1 MKRLLLGVCL
11 LSIAGAAHAFDP
23 SPGRPRVG
31 VLRAHESF
39 AFEREAAIQNA
50 FHEALHAELRARG
63 FDVFEVDATF
73 DELAMDP
80 DRDADWYVEVIPAQG
95 ETVDYGGVG
104 VGGRHADL
112 TLGLL
117 VARIA
122 AEVNV
127 YRGRTLELIAT
138 ESLKKK
144 NTALVPTSV
153 GFGTRS
159 LFAAIALPFVERA
172 QARGVAR
179 SAARD
184 LAGRVATLV
193 RAES

>member
-23 SPGRPRVG
+23 SPDRPRVG

-39 AFEREAAIQNA
+39 ELEHEVTIRKA
-50 FHEALHAELRARG
+50 FHQALHAELRARG
-63 FDVFEVDATF
+63 FEVFDVDLPF

-80 DRDADWYVEVIPAQG
+80 DRDADWYVEIIPARG

-104 VGGRHADL
+104 VGGRHADV

-127 YRGRTLELIAT
+127 YRGRTLELVAT

-184 LAGRVATLV
+184 LAARVATVV
-193 RAES
+193 RGES

>member
-1 MKRLLLGVCL
+1 MKRLLFAVL

-23 SPGRPRVG
+23 TPAGPSIG
-31 VLRAHESF
+31 VLHRQDLSMI
-39 AFEREAAIQNA
+39 ERA
-50 FHEALHAELRARG
+50 FHDELFSELRERG
-63 FDVFEVDATF
+63 FEVFEVEATL
-73 DELAMDP
+73 DELSRDP
-80 DRDADWYVEVIPAQG
+80 DRDADWYVEVIPARG

-104 VGGRHADL
+104 VGGRHADV

-117 VARIA
+117 VSRMA
-122 AEVNV
+122 AEANV

-144 NTALVPTSV
+144 NTALVPTSL
-153 GFGTRS
+153 GFGGRS

-184 LAGRVATLV
+184 LASRVTNVV
-193 RAES
+193 RTQ